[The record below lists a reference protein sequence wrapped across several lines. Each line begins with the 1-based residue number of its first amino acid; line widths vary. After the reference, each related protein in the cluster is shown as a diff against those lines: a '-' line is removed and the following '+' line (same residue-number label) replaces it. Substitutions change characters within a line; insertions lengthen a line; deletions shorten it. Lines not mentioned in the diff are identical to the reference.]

1 MTNACAHRTARLPLA
16 LGLALA
22 LALALAGCGSPP
34 KTSYYTLAPRGD
46 PRPAAVAQ
54 PASSPI
60 GVTVGPV
67 TLPDLVDRPNLV
79 VRTAENQVTLL
90 DQHRWAEP
98 LKREIPRVLAGHL
111 SRLLG
116 TPRVSVF
123 PNGAGGPGDV
133 RVRIDI
139 QRFESVPGQE
149 ALLEAFWTVT
159 PPTGEPRAGRWTV
172 RVPVT
177 GPGYDAL
184 VAAHGVA
191 LERLGEELAAQI
203 RGRRTAS

>member
-1 MTNACAHRTARLPLA
+1 MSPHVCVALA
-16 LGLALA
+16 ALA
-22 LALALAGCGSPP
+22 LAACATSPP
-34 KTSYYTLAPRGD
+34 ARFFTLSGPPPPTAP
-46 PRPAAVAQ
+46 
-54 PASSPI
+54 SSTLSI
-60 GVTVGPV
+60 VVGPV
-67 TLPDLVDRPNLV
+67 AIPAVVDRPEIV
-79 VRTAENQVTLL
+79 VSVGNNEVWLDEFNRWASPLADAIAVATAENLGAT
-90 DQHRWAEP
+90 
-98 LKREIPRVLAGHL
+98 
-111 SRLLG
+111 LG
-116 TPRVSVF
+116 TARATSLGQSTAVDAEYRVSV
-123 PNGAGGPGDV
+123 DV
-133 RVRIDI
+133 

>member
-1 MTNACAHRTARLPLA
+1 MRPVRAHRAARLLLVLA
-16 LGLALA
+16 LSLS
-22 LALALAGCGSPP
+22 GCGSPP
-34 KTSYYTLAPRGD
+34 KTSYYTLAPHGG
-46 PRPAAVAQ
+46 PPPAAVAQ

-67 TLPDLVDRPNLV
+67 TLPDLVDRPQLV
-79 VRTAENQVTLL
+79 VRTAENQVALL
-90 DQHRWAEP
+90 DLHRWAEP

-116 TPRVSVF
+116 TPRVSVY
-123 PNGAGGPGDV
+123 PTGPGGPGDV
-133 RVRIDI
+133 RVRVDI

-149 ALLEAFWTVT
+149 AVLEAFWSVS
-159 PPTGEPRAGRWTV
+159 PPSGAGEPRSGRWMV
-172 RVPVT
+172 RVPVA
-177 GPGYDAL
+177 GPGYEAL

>member
-1 MTNACAHRTARLPLA
+1 MRTARTHRAVCLPLT
-16 LGLALA
+16 LV
-22 LALALAGCGSPP
+22 LALAGCGSAP
-34 KTSYYTLAPRGD
+34 KTNYYTLAPGAD

-67 TLPDLVDRPNLV
+67 TLPDVVDRPNLV

-98 LKREIPRVLAGHL
+98 LKREIPRLLAGHL

-133 RVRIDI
+133 RVRVDV

-149 ALLEAFWTVT
+149 ALLEVFWTVM
-159 PPTGEPRAGRWTV
+159 PPAGEPRAGRWTV
-172 RVPVT
+172 RVPVAA
-177 GPGYDAL
+177 PGYDAL

-203 RGRRTAS
+203 RERRSAS

>member
-1 MTNACAHRTARLPLA
+1 MRTARTHRAARVP
-16 LGLALA
+16 
-22 LALALAGCGSPP
+22 AGAGTGAGRLRQRAEDELLHAGAGRRS
-34 KTSYYTLAPRGD
+34 
-46 PRPAAVAQ
+46 RPAAVAQ

-67 TLPDLVDRPNLV
+67 TLPDVVDRPNLV

-123 PNGAGGPGDV
+123 PYGAGGPGDV
-133 RVRIDI
+133 RVRVDV

-149 ALLEAFWTVT
+149 ALLEVFWTVI
-159 PPTGEPRAGRWTV
+159 PPTGERRAGRWTV
-172 RVPVT
+172 RVPVA
-177 GPGYDAL
+177 GPGLRRA
-184 VAAHGVA
+184 
-191 LERLGEELAAQI
+191 R
-203 RGRRTAS
+203 RGARRGARAPRRGAGRTDP

>member
-1 MTNACAHRTARLPLA
+1 MRTTRAHRAA
-16 LGLALA
+16 ALA
-22 LALALAGCGSPP
+22 LAAALVLAGCGSPP
-34 KTSYYTLAPRGD
+34 KISFYTLAPRSD
-46 PRPAAVAQ
+46 PLPATVAQ

-60 GVTVGPV
+60 GITVGPV
-67 TLPDLVDRPNLV
+67 TLPDLVDRPQLV
-79 VRTAENQVTLL
+79 VRTAENEVALL

-116 TPRVSVF
+116 TPRVSVY
-123 PNGAGGPGDV
+123 PTGAVGPGDV
-133 RVRIDI
+133 RVRVDI
-139 QRFESVPGQE
+139 QRFESLPGQE
-149 ALLEAFWTVT
+149 VVLEAFWIVS
-159 PPTGEPRAGRWTV
+159 PPSGEPRSGRWTQ
-172 RVPVT
+172 RVPVA

-203 RGRRTAS
+203 RERRTAS

>member
-1 MTNACAHRTARLPLA
+1 MRTARTHRAVCLPLT
-16 LGLALA
+16 
-22 LALALAGCGSPP
+22 LALALAGCGSAL
-34 KTSYYTLAPRGD
+34 KTNYYTLASGAD

-67 TLPDLVDRPNLV
+67 TLPDAVDRPNLV

-133 RVRIDI
+133 RVRVDV

-149 ALLEAFWTVT
+149 ALLEVFWTVM
-159 PPTGEPRAGRWTV
+159 PPAGEPRAGHWTV
-172 RVPVT
+172 RVPVA